1 MKSVCFLALLAT
13 ALVAADA
20 GGLTKE
26 VLKKGDC
33 STVAKT
39 GDSVKV
45 SSLHGTYLAGK
56 ETAISC
62 DHCHIFFFLSKCL
75 GDHLRKRA

>member
-1 MKSVCFLALLAT
+1 MKIVFFLALLAT

-20 GGLTKE
+20 AGLKSET
-26 VLKKGDC
+26 LKKGDC

-45 SSLHGTYLAGK
+45 SGLHKY
-56 ETAISC
+56 I
-62 DHCHIFFFLSKCL
+62 I
-75 GDHLRKRA
+75 